1 MRKQVFISCAS
12 SRSEETAARREL
24 AKCPV
29 PETSVRPASSRIN
42 GLNEARPH
50 RLLTAA
56 TATKHG
62 DDDDDDEDDW
72 DDEDGDEDGDGDDN
86 DNADDDDDDDDDGGR
101 AEGDHGHCIRQL

>member
-56 TATKHG
+56 TATKH
-62 DDDDDDEDDW
+62 DDDDDEDDW